1 MQKGNIAVW
10 NALHPR
16 LYGLGLATCIACYLI
31 VIYYNVIISWALTMF
46 FKSFYSPLPWSTEY
60 TTNDAGTFKNCVDER
75 IYISQEFFYKDV
87 LGIIN
92 DDCTPYD

>member
-1 MQKGNIAVW
+1 MQKGNIVVW

-16 LYGLGLATCIACYLI
+16 LYGLGLSTCIACYLI

-46 FKSFYSPLPWSTEY
+46 FNSFYSPLPWSVQR
-60 TTNDAGTFKNCVDER
+60 TTNEEGTFKECED
-75 IYISQEFFYKDV
+75 IYITQEFFYKDV

>member
-1 MQKGNIAVW
+1 MQKGNISVW

-46 FKSFYSPLPWSTEY
+46 FNSFYSPLPWS
-60 TTNDAGTFKNCVDER
+60 V
-75 IYISQEFFYKDV
+75 
-87 LGIIN
+87 
-92 DDCTPYD
+92 